1 MTGQGAPLV
10 VTVNSPFVDFYWNT
24 SAFLTRAVIR
34 NLYFLLAALVQSL
47 QHHRNLFPNEDD
59 FKGAQ
64 IALMR
69 LQQTYD
75 LPPAT
80 ISDGIAP
87 DVPSSTRMSA
97 DDTFAIGK
105 EAYLKEDYVECEL
118 WMRET
123 LRLLGIGRTQGKA
136 PSRFEVLDYLAFAEQ
151 EVEYIYFVSIR
162 HCV

>member
-1 MTGQGAPLV
+1 M
-10 VTVNSPFVDFYWNT
+10 
-24 SAFLTRAVIR
+24 IR